1 MSDPGAQSASHDA
14 DVAKDDADGN
24 LDALLSGAYASPR
37 RATSAA
43 TSSSSSSLTTRRAAL
58 ADASVG
64 LAAHVQSLGWEERE
78 FSDVVVSALGK
89 VRRVAMKRRA
99 SGVAMKRRASS
110 RRVRPINPP
119 RRRRDGGIKQRGRDD
134 APARPSRLTPPPP
147 PSPAPPPQEY
157 PLHRLVLSRSPY
169 FAALMRG
176 PWLDASSPTL
186 TLRFDDVSD
195 LVDVDA
201 VETTLGFLYDK
212 PPTLTTDAAPRV
224 LAAGSFL
231 DLRDLCDIC
240 ADFIVADVDERTFLR
255 YQNLCEQSAFGMG
268 DPGERGAFYLISHW
282 SPYDPVG
289 VVNAVP

>member
-110 RRVRPINPP
+110 RRVRPILRDVDATAELNNAVATTRPPAPRASPMGPWAERCAGRSEVLKDRRSP
-119 RRRRDGGIKQRGRDD
+119 RRRRRMGTSVI
-134 APARPSRLTPPPP
+134 PRPSRLTPPLLRPP
-147 PSPAPPPQEY
+147 RPPRRSTRCIVSSSRARRTSPRSCAA
-157 PLHRLVLSRSPY
+157 RGSTRRRRRSPC
-169 FAALMRG
+169 
-176 PWLDASSPTL
+176 AS
-186 TLRFDDVSD
+186 
-195 LVDVDA
+195 
-201 VETTLGFLYDK
+201 TTSATSSTWTRWRRRWGFC
-212 PPTLTTDAAPRV
+212 TTNR
-224 LAAGSFL
+224 
-231 DLRDLCDIC
+231 R
-240 ADFIVADVDERTFLR
+240 R
-255 YQNLCEQSAFGMG
+255 
-268 DPGERGAFYLISHW
+268 
-282 SPYDPVG
+282 
-289 VVNAVP
+289 